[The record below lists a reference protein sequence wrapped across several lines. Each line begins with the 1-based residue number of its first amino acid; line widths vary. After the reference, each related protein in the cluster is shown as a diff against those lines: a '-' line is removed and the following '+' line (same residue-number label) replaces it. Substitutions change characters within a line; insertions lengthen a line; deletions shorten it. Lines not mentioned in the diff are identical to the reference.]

1 MYQADRLVDNLKNE
15 AEALRKEKKTSQVS
29 YEDAEFLRY
38 KYSELSHSCLFLH
51 SDDLASSFILGV
63 GPAPLPPSLGL
74 LASY

>member
-1 MYQADRLVDNLKNE
+1 MVDNLKNE
-15 AEALRKEKKTSQVS
+15 AEALRKEKKRSQVS

-51 SDDLASSFILGV
+51 SDDLASSFISGV

-74 LASY
+74 LASYKESEF